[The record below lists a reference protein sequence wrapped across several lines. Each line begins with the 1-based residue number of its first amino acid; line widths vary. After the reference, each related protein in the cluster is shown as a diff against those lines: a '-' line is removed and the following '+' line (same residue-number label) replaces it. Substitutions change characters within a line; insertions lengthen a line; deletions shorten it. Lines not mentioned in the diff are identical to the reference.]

1 MAGGKKHRKSIQNNN
16 NSKSNEQTSSNTPLN
31 NGNGNGNG
39 NDSDYGVFSDPDEI
53 SDYQISPSSP
63 HTSTL
68 KLTSNM
74 QETNHEANK
83 AEQDS
88 IIELNEI
95 PSNSAVKESQ
105 PILSAEMID
114 TKEID
119 PKLLYNSKSIETLK
133 YKLQNDPVYSKK
145 TTHTTFFSFILLSI
159 EIEYA
164 CSPSITRLSDISNV
178 LRLIEYVITN
188 HSSTSEVEEY
198 TRNMLDMGIIE
209 HIIRGLIDFN
219 SSNRLVDKES
229 IEQLK
234 QSIMPPQPSVAE
246 QAQTEAPPQNSANLN
261 EVPSADNQPPST
273 PHKTNRFIQFWRNL
287 SCCCRCR
294 KSRKNSII
302 LDDKLEE
309 KDNKQD
315 EVSNDADIKNKYLAH
330 ELP

>member
-16 NSKSNEQTSSNTPLN
+16 NNKSNEQTSSNTPLN
-31 NGNGNGNG
+31 NGN
-39 NDSDYGVFSDPDEI
+39 DSDYGVFSDPDEI
-53 SDYQISPSSP
+53 ADYQMSPSSP
-63 HTSTL
+63 HTS
-68 KLTSNM
+68 NM
-74 QETNHEANK
+74 QDTNHDNK
-83 AEQDS
+83 TEQES

-95 PSNSAVKESQ
+95 PSISAVKESP

-188 HSSTSEVEEY
+188 HSLTSDVEEY
-198 TRNMLDMGIIE
+198 TRNMLDMGIID

-234 QSIMPPQPSVAE
+234 QSIMPPQPSGVTEHTHE
-246 QAQTEAPPQNSANLN
+246 QAREASVSEEPSVATRA
-261 EVPSADNQPPST
+261 SADNPPCSE

-294 KSRKNSII
+294 KSRRNSII

-315 EVSNDADIKNKYLAH
+315 EVSKINDDDIKNKYLAQD
-330 ELP
+330 LP

>member
-1 MAGGKKHRKSIQNNN
+1 
-16 NSKSNEQTSSNTPLN
+16 
-31 NGNGNGNG
+31 
-39 NDSDYGVFSDPDEI
+39 
-53 SDYQISPSSP
+53 
-63 HTSTL
+63 
-68 KLTSNM
+68 M

-234 QSIMPPQPSVAE
+234 QSIMPLDEEINEITQE
-246 QAQTEAPPQNSANLN
+246 QSSKAVTQQKS
-261 EVPSADNQPPST
+261 SSST
-273 PHKTNRFIQFWRNL
+273 AYNKTNRFVKFWRNI
-287 SCCCRCR
+287 SCCCRFR
-294 KSRKNSII
+294 KSRNDSIV
-302 LDDKLEE
+302 E
-309 KDNKQD
+309 NN
-315 EVSNDADIKNKYLAH
+315 EVS
-330 ELP
+330 